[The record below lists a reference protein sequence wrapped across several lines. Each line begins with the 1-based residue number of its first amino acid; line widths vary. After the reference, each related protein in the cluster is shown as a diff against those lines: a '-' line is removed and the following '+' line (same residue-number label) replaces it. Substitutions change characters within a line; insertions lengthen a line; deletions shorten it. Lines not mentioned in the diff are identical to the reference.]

1 MKRENFVSR
10 NLFRMA
16 LLLLTDLP
24 SLLVKSR
31 ATRRRIMGTFFCKMI
46 LVIFV
51 FALHISLCSAG
62 EMPSDIRNA
71 AEDGIRIF
79 LQDPRMTGLQRL
91 GFESQSDI
99 DNVAIGIWFQTFIV
113 HSDKLLN
120 GSDSQDFQPLATPTD
135 QWEILVV
142 AGKKAN
148 ALLTVDFV
156 DGKWMPVGIGAPG
169 LAKKLGNILEA
180 WPASSGYQYRLI
192 CLYQISEKFI
202 ELSQGGKMIGL
213 IPLVSSNAT
222 MGEPQ
227 KEFDPANIRDAK
239 EVLINLWSS
248 VLRDIQR
255 GK

>member
-1 MKRENFVSR
+1 MKTGRDNGRDVQTLSGSIDSR
-10 NLFRMA
+10 QCA
-16 LLLLTDLP
+16 QTSTGIP
-24 SLLVKSR
+24 SKR
-31 ATRRRIMGTFFCKMI
+31 KTTR
-46 LVIFV
+46 
-51 FALHISLCSAG
+51 H
-62 EMPSDIRNA
+62 
-71 AEDGIRIF
+71 
-79 LQDPRMTGLQRL
+79 
-91 GFESQSDI
+91 QSCCTRQ
-99 DNVAIGIWFQTFIV
+99 G
-113 HSDKLLN
+113 